1 MELINSYRYKKRLE
15 RAWTYAREGNVLSIR
30 FEGRRVHARVQG
42 SESEPYKVKLWLDV
56 LSDEDWGYVLEA
68 LGQKARWSAQ
78 LLAGIMPQD
87 IERAF
92 AASGRRLFPFKLQE
106 VRSECS
112 CPDKANPCKHA
123 SAVYYLMGDR
133 FSEDPFVLFQLRGRT
148 RSQLLTDLAQQRRE
162 LLQQR
167 AQALRA
173 SQGAEASATAPTVA
187 HPTPVAISD
196 PARWWRYDAPL
207 DPALVV
213 ITPALEGESGLEE
226 AGPLPLAE
234 DGRFPEANL
243 QFLAHLKAQASRL
256 AQAAMATAMAAG
268 SSMTAETSGAADAPG
283 LAAAAPPAAGNP
295 TPKPSPGSG
304 RSKAQPAKR

>member
-1 MELINSYRYKKRLE
+1 
-15 RAWTYAREGNVLSIR
+15 
-30 FEGRRVHARVQG
+30 
-42 SESEPYKVKLWLDV
+42 V

-148 RSQLLTDLAQQRRE
+148 RSQLLADLALQRRE

-173 SQGAEASATAPTVA
+173 SQGAAAGATATTA
-187 HPTPVAISD
+187 HPIPGAISD
-196 PARWWRYDAPL
+196 PGRWWRYDAPL

-213 ITPALEGESGLEE
+213 ITPALEGDTGLEE

-234 DGRFPEANL
+234 DGRFPEAN
-243 QFLAHLKAQASRL
+243 QHFLAHLKAQALGL

-268 SSMTAETSGAADAPG
+268 RTMGEDPPAPGASEPAKPVAASGGSTSGPKG
-283 LAAAAPPAAGNP
+283 P
-295 TPKPSPGSG
+295 TA
-304 RSKAQPAKR
+304 SKAQTAAQGAGAASNKAQPRRR